1 MSMQKETNKFLIMVA
16 AFRSE
21 TNQNRIYIGEGFS
34 IIEAIVRAIEYEL
47 SDEEI
52 KNIVFIYGP
61 DDFEGLQD
69 WYITRG
75 IYISD
80 PELIEEPMKA
90 KPQRIK

>member
-1 MSMQKETNKFLIMVA
+1 MSTNEKYKYLIMVA

-21 TNQNRIYIGEGFS
+21 TNENRIYIGNGFT
-34 IIEAIVRAIEYEL
+34 IIEAIVRSIEYDL

-52 KNIVFIYGP
+52 QNIIYIYGP

-69 WYITRG
+69 WYISRG

-80 PELIEEPMKA
+80 PEIIEEPVKG